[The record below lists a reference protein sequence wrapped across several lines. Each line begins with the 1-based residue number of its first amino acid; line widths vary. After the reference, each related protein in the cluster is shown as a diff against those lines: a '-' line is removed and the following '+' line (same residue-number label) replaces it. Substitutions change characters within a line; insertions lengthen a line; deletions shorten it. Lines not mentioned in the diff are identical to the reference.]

1 MMKYK
6 LINKKTSKEVGVY
19 NSLADAEQ
27 EVVKQCFGNK
37 EISIFNYEVE
47 EIEENQEP
55 NEQIKS
61 FEDAIRY
68 LGISP
73 LDNNKDLIYAQ
84 DYPIYFVA
92 NDKDMCRIDA
102 YAKLITIAT
111 AWNKIDG
118 FVADFSNMNQEK
130 YFPYFEYS
138 RDAAGFVCAFPFY
151 TATITSGFFGSR
163 LCFKTSERAKQFGEQ
178 FIDLWND
185 FLR

>member
-19 NSLADAEQ
+19 NSLADAEK

-47 EIEENQEP
+47 EIEEKQEP
-55 NEQIKS
+55 NELIPT
-61 FEDAIRY
+61 FADARKFLTEQY
-68 LGISP
+68 LEIPAYKKEEETSTLLKEINP
-73 LDNNKDLIYAQ
+73 KHAKALIA
-84 DYPIYFVA
+84 F
-92 NDKDMCRIDA
+92 NRLC
-102 YAKLITIAT
+102 TIAQ

-118 FVADFSNMNQEK
+118 FVVDWEDTSQCK
-130 YFPYFEYS
+130 YFPWFLYS
-138 RDAAGFVCAFPFY
+138 NDAAGFVCVDTY
-151 TATITSGFFGSR
+151 NATTYAIADIGSR
-163 LCFKTSERAKQFGEQ
+163 LCFMTRERAKQFGEQ

>member
-1 MMKYK
+1 MKT
-6 LINKKTSKEVGVY
+6 ITIEIPDGKKAEWVNGV
-19 NSLADAEQ
+19 LTLVDD
-27 EVVKQCFGNK
+27 KP
-37 EISIFNYEVE
+37 
-47 EIEENQEP
+47 QEP

-68 LGISP
+68 LGISS

-92 NDKDMCRIDA
+92 NDKDMCKIDA

-118 FVADFSNMNQEK
+118 FVADFSNKNQEK
-130 YFPYFEYS
+130 WFPWFVYS
-138 RDAAGFVCAFPFY
+138 NDTAGFVYAY
-151 TATITSGFFGSR
+151 SHITATSASANVGSR
-163 LCFKTSERAKQFGEQ
+163 LCFKTSGRAKQFGEQ